1 MGRLCG
7 GIVSGGF
14 DGGESGC
21 LNGCVVDG
29 VDVCDGMLVWVVWCS
44 DVSVAVG
51 DDDMCDGFHDVM
63 CSVWWLGW

>member
-1 MGRLCG
+1 MIMVVVGRLCG

-29 VDVCDGMLVWVVWCS
+29 VDVCDGMLVRVVWCS
-44 DVSVAVG
+44 DVSVALGCGVG
-51 DDDMCDGFHDVM
+51 DGV
-63 CSVWWLGW
+63 

>member
-1 MGRLCG
+1 MIMVVVGRLCG

-29 VDVCDGMLVWVVWCS
+29 RGCLLWDVGLSGVV
-44 DVSVAVG
+44 
-51 DDDMCDGFHDVM
+51 F
-63 CSVWWLGW
+63 